1 MYEAI
6 KKIILV
12 DLPSLDF
19 YPKVAISLVLIS
31 LSLFLLVSIW
41 RDPSRV
47 SSIDPAAENRLREGV
62 RSFFRNRGDFAP
74 DVTVVFGDAKDIVR
88 RMKDEKDVFGKVDLQ
103 IEDRKR
109 ADNNWKFANEL
120 SSAKA
125 LVNAL
130 GLDYDTP
137 AENRVFL
144 QMPLPDIQAEA
155 AASTPQRAI
164 GPGKQALPDRG
175 TENAPHK

>member
-6 KKIILV
+6 KKIILI

-47 SSIDPAAENRLREGV
+47 SSIDPTAENRLREGV
-62 RSFFRNRGDFAP
+62 RSFFRSQGQFAP
-74 DVTVVFGDAKDIVR
+74 DIPVVFGDAKDIVR
-88 RMKDEKDVFGKVDLQ
+88 RMKDEKDVFGKVDLE

-109 ADNNWKFANEL
+109 RDNNWKFANEL

-137 AENRVFL
+137 KENRAFL
-144 QMPLPDIQAEA
+144 QMPLPDVQADPA
-155 AASTPQRAI
+155 NSVSQ
-164 GPGKQALPDRG
+164 
-175 TENAPHK
+175 H

>member
-1 MYEAI
+1 VYEAI
-6 KKIILV
+6 KKLILI

-19 YPKVAISLVLIS
+19 YPKIAVSLVLVS

-41 RDPSRV
+41 RDPSRA
-47 SSIDPAAENRLREGV
+47 SSIDPAADNRLKEGV
-62 RSFFRNRGDFAP
+62 RSFFQNRGEFAP
-74 DVTVVFGDAKDIVR
+74 DTTVVFGDAKDIVR
-88 RMKDEKDVFGKVDLQ
+88 RMKDEKDVFGKVDLE

-109 ADNNWKFANEL
+109 RDNNWKFANEL

-137 AENRVFL
+137 KENRIFL
-144 QMPLPDIQAEA
+144 QMPLPNLQANP
-155 AASTPQRAI
+155 AS
-164 GPGKQALPDRG
+164 G
-175 TENAPHK
+175 TAPTYK